1 MSPSDSGRPT
11 ADGRGDTGI
20 PGPTTAVGCPP
31 SAVSPYD
38 RLINAMA
45 ALGAAMIVL
54 MALWIT
60 YEVIARYA
68 LNAPTIWV
76 TDLSEYTMLY
86 ATFLAAPWLVREGGH
101 VQVDILLSRLSTR
114 HQHAL
119 GVVTCFLAAA
129 ASAVLLWQ
137 GAEATWDTFSRNQ
150 HMARAWAIPRW
161 TVLVIIPIGSFFLVL
176 EWLRAGMRSA
186 HAARSEDAFAE
197 HAARESVV

>member
-1 MSPSDSGRPT
+1 VSPEHAERITRDEEGGLHDEAAGVRPRSP
-11 ADGRGDTGI
+11 A
-20 PGPTTAVGCPP
+20 
-31 SAVSPYD
+31 SPYD
-38 RLINAMA
+38 RVIDGMA

-68 LNAPTIWV
+68 FNAPTIWV

-101 VQVDILLSRLSTR
+101 VQVDILVSRLSTR

-119 GVVTCFLAAA
+119 RVITCLLAAA

-137 GAEATWDTFSRNQ
+137 GVEATWDTFSRNQ

-161 TVLVIIPIGSFFLVL
+161 TILVIIPLGSFFMVL
-176 EWLRAGMRSA
+176 EWLRAAVRAGRAGS
-186 HAARSEDAFAE
+186 SEDALAE
-197 HAARESVV
+197 RAARESVV